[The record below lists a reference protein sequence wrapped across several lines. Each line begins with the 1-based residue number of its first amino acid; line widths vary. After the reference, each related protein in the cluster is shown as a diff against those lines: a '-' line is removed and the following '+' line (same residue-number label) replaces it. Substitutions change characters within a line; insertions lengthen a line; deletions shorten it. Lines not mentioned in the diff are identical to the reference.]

1 MPIRLLRPTLRTSER
16 WHRSSY
22 FDRCLYISLLNLV
35 DDFGRYEANTTLL
48 ASECFPYGDELG
60 LPMTPAAID
69 GGLRSLASKG
79 LLDVYTSEGKDFLVL
94 LRWKERV
101 RQQVSRY
108 PDPKCCKMKWSFS
121 EICGQQPSND
131 SKCQQPPASP
141 PSPFPFPT
149 PTPTPSPARATPA
162 ESVCD
167 SSNVYE
173 LKSKFKAD
181 TRFEWLQGELCKAYH
196 RPRPVVAI
204 GEEQRLVAEISRR
217 EDVQKEW
224 REIEAYRPKVESRY
238 FPQTILSL
246 CQAWDKTLDRARNYR
261 EPVKPEAKKSLAE
274 RQLEKLNKQIL
285 AEK

>member
-1 MPIRLLRPTLRTSER
+1 MPVRLLRPGITTSR
-16 WHRSSY
+16 RFNSLDWDAQS
-22 FDRCLYISLLNLV
+22 FYIRLLTVV
-35 DDFGRYEANTTLL
+35 DDYGRYDADHRILK
-48 ASECFPYGDELG
+48 AYCFP
-60 LPMTPAAID
+60 
-69 GGLRSLASKG
+69 LRDDVSLKAVANMCEQLQETRLIEFYS
-79 LLDVYTSEGKDFLVL
+79 DDEGKPYLQL
-94 LRWKERV
+94 TKWKEHPR
-101 RQQVSRY
+101 SEKSKF
-108 PDPKCCKMKWSFS
+108 PDPVNICKQLQTVDCKC
-121 EICGQQPSND
+121 
-131 SKCQQPPASP
+131 SP
-141 PSPFPFPT
+141 PTPSPSYSPP

-173 LKSKFKAD
+173 LKAKFKAD

-224 REIEAYRPKVESRY
+224 REIEAYRPKVEARY

-246 CQAWDKTLDRARNYR
+246 CGAWDKTLDRARNYR

-285 AEK
+285 AET